1 MVYVDCIN
9 IKQRKLAYEVV
20 SHCYNQLLNEY
31 NDIDILVTVKTNL
44 DNAVDGWCQQNSSD
58 DYEIEVERNL
68 NDEYFIK
75 TICHEMVHVK
85 QGVTGEL
92 VNGTTWRG
100 KEYSNEQ
107 PWEIEAYQLEKEL
120 FYSFLQNR

>member
-20 SHCYNQLLNEY
+20 SHCYNQLLNQY

-44 DNAVDGWCQQNSSD
+44 DDAVDGWCQQNSSD

-85 QGVTGEL
+85 QGVTSEL

-100 KEYSNEQ
+100 KEYTNEQ
-107 PWEIEAYQLEKEL
+107 PWEIEAYQLEKKL
-120 FYSFLQNR
+120 YNSFIAKG